1 VVCAESNKEFYYDTF
16 PQEQHGIPDRTRS
29 AYDNALSLGA
39 AAYNY
44 LDDTTKRS
52 NFERDTV
59 ALSMT
64 FPFDFFIPTEEETTT
79 TTTTTTALT
88 VVDCAKT
95 DQCGGNKQKQPPVVV
110 VPDEIVDSRKRE
122 TDDEPRNSTIGSNK
136 RTREISH
143 SHQSLVVENSI
154 ESVMDSSKQ
163 ATLLSPANGMIS
175 DTTRCVPLEE
185 PIFPLRYVKH
195 LYLHLFLCVCFACF
209 I

>member
-1 VVCAESNKEFYYDTF
+1 M
-16 PQEQHGIPDRTRS
+16 TRS
-29 AYDNALSLGA
+29 VYNDALSLGV

-52 NFERDTV
+52 NFERHTV

-79 TTTTTTALT
+79 ATTTTALT

-95 DQCGGNKQKQPPVVV
+95 HQCGNKQKPPVI
-110 VPDEIVDSRKRE
+110 VPNEIVDSRKRE
-122 TDDEPRNSTIGSNK
+122 TDDEPRNSLGSNK
-136 RTREISH
+136 RTKEISH
-143 SHQSLVVENSI
+143 FHHQSLVVEHSI
-154 ESVMDSSKQ
+154 ESVMDSSKPKQ

-175 DTTRCVPLEE
+175 DTIRCVPLEE

-195 LYLHLFLCVCFACF
+195 LYSHLCVCVYVLHVLYNIDTLYSPLFHICLCSVRSEM
-209 I
+209 